1 MLCCNISL
9 HLKHTSE
16 GLIQEL
22 QLQKNVLKYPS
33 GVQQCLYNLVI
44 ELLAL
49 ATNNMYFKLWIRW
62 LFCLASLLHI
72 FIHSEMW

>member
-72 FIHSEMW
+72 SIHSEMW